1 MTLVKIAWVTD
12 STAYLD
18 EELKNHP
25 DLYTIPLTILL
36 DGEEFS
42 DGIDLTSAQLFER
55 LKQLKNPPKTSQPSI
70 GAFQILYEQLSKKY
84 DQVVAVLLS
93 GKLSGTVSSSE
104 QAAKLVEIPVTTFD
118 SNILTYPMTALLKEG
133 IRLVEEGAGIES
145 VIHQLETIKKT
156 NETYVLVG
164 SLEQLHRSG
173 RMSGLKFFLGSML
186 NVKPIISIVDGAL
199 SVKEKA
205 RSEKKAKEKILD
217 YLRSSYEQYHF
228 KEVYLLYGL
237 HEEHAANWK
246 DELRKEFPRLQIICC
261 PLGAVIG
268 VHAGENTLGIS
279 WHNEL
284 K

>member
-1 MTLVKIAWVTD
+1 MTLVNTAWVTD

-18 EELKNHP
+18 EELRNHP

-36 DGEEFS
+36 DGEEYS
-42 DGIDLTSAQLFER
+42 DGIDLTSAQLFDR

-70 GAFQILYEQLSKKY
+70 GAFQTLYEKLSADY

-104 QAAKLVEIPVTTFD
+104 QAAKLVDIPVTTFD

-133 IRLVEEGAGIES
+133 MALMEAGASLES
-145 VIHQLETIKKT
+145 VIEQLERIKKT

-186 NVKPIISIVDGAL
+186 NVKPIISIVYGAL
-199 SVKEKA
+199 NVKEKA
-205 RSEKKAKEKILD
+205 RSEKKAKERILD
-217 YLRSSYEQYHF
+217 YLRLSYEQHHF
-228 KEVYLLYGL
+228 KEVYILYGL
-237 HEEHAANWK
+237 HEEQASNW
-246 DELRKEFPRLQIICC
+246 ENEISKEFPELKIVCC

-279 WHNEL
+279 WHNGL

>member
-1 MTLVKIAWVTD
+1 MTLVKTAWVTD

-70 GAFQILYEQLSKKY
+70 GAFQTLYEQLSKEY

-145 VIHQLETIKKT
+145 VINRLDIIKKT

-173 RMSGLKFFLGSML
+173 RMSGLKFFLVSML

-246 DELRKEFPRLQIICC
+246 DELGKEFPQLEIISC

>member
-1 MTLVKIAWVTD
+1 MTLVKTAWVTD

-18 EELKNHP
+18 DELRNHP

-36 DGEEFS
+36 DGEEYS
-42 DGIDLTSAQLFER
+42 DGIDLTSAQLFDR

-70 GAFQILYEQLSKKY
+70 GAFQALYEKLSADY

-104 QAAKLVEIPVTTFD
+104 QAAKLVDIPVTTLD
-118 SNILTYPMTALLKEG
+118 SNILTYPMTALLKKG
-133 IRLVEEGAGIES
+133 ISLLEAGASLES
-145 VIHQLETIKKT
+145 VLNQLETIKKT

-199 SVKEKA
+199 NVKEKA

-217 YLRSSYEQYHF
+217 YLRSSYEQHHF
-228 KEVYLLYGL
+228 KEVYILYGL
-237 HEEHAANWK
+237 HEEQASNWENEIK
-246 DELRKEFPRLQIICC
+246 REFPELEIVHC

-279 WHNEL
+279 WHNGL

>member
-1 MTLVKIAWVTD
+1 MTLVKTAWVTD

-42 DGIDLTSAQLFER
+42 DGIDLTPAQLFER

-70 GAFQILYEQLSKKY
+70 GAFQALYEQLSKDY

-104 QAAKLVEIPVTTFD
+104 QAAMLVEIPVTTFD

-133 IRLVEEGAGIES
+133 IRLLEAGASLES
-145 VIHQLETIKKT
+145 VISQLERIKKT

-186 NVKPIISIVDGAL
+186 NVKPIISIEDGAL

-217 YLRSSYEQYHF
+217 YLRSSYEQHHF
-228 KEVYLLYGL
+228 KEVYILYGL
-237 HEEHAANWK
+237 HEGHAANWK
-246 DELRKEFPRLQIICC
+246 DELRKEFPQLEINCC